1 MSAQTTGTQEELRPR
16 HRAILAAFEAGEER
30 GLARAISQVE
40 NEVPGFESLLHAVH
54 DRVGRA
60 YRLGVTG
67 PPGVGK
73 STLTAL
79 LARAHR
85 SRGDRGGVIAVDPS
99 SPFTGGALLGDRVRM
114 SELATEPGVFIR
126 SMASRGSLGGL
137 ATASREA
144 ADLMDAFGFDVVILE
159 TVGVGQSEL
168 EIAGSADTTLVV
180 LVPESGDGIQAM
192 KAGLMEVAD
201 VFVVNKADRPGAERL
216 QGEIEVMKKLRT
228 GRLERLGAGHHGA
241 AARAPDDGGDAEAPD
256 PGSEDDGRDQADRE
270 RWDVPV
276 LTCVATEGKGLDEL
290 MERLDA
296 HRRHLETT
304 GELQRRRREH
314 LMEQARAVLVR
325 RAERGAER
333 VWREGIDAHA
343 DDLVAGRKT
352 PYEVADLL
360 AASPATDAAG
370 GEAPER
376 EREPGRID

>member
-1 MSAQTTGTQEELRPR
+1 MSARTTDTQEDLRPR
-16 HRAILAAFEAGEER
+16 QREILAAFEAGEER

-85 SRGDRGGVIAVDPS
+85 SRGDRVGVIAVDPT

-241 AARAPDDGGDAEAPD
+241 AARAPTGGGDSGASE
-256 PGSEDDGRDQADRE
+256 PGNDDRSDADHE
-270 RWDVPV
+270 SWDVPV
-276 LTCVATEGKGLDEL
+276 LACVATEGKGLEEL

-296 HRRHLETT
+296 HRGHLETT
-304 GELQRRRREH
+304 GELGRRRREH

-360 AASPATDAAG
+360 SASPTAAAERG
-370 GEAPER
+370 GAPER
-376 EREPGRID
+376 DREPGRID